1 MQSCILLL
9 KDYAFLLTN
18 FGHFSSSVAFS
29 CSNKEHYLLELISFP
44 EGAHNRESESES
56 RSAVSDPLRPQG
68 LYSPWNSPGLNTG
81 VSSLSLLQGIFSR
94 PGIEARSPSLQEDS
108 LPAEPQGKPKN
119 TAVGSRSVL
128 QGIFPTQ
135 EAKQGLLHCG

>member
-44 EGAHNRESESES
+44 EGAHNRESESC
-56 RSAVSDPLRPQG
+56 SAMSDPLRPQG
-68 LYSPWNSPGLNTG
+68 LYSPWDSLGQNTG

-94 PGIEARSPSLQEDS
+94 PGIEPRSPSLQEDS
-108 LPAEPQGKPKN
+108 LPAEP
-119 TAVGSRSVL
+119 
-128 QGIFPTQ
+128 
-135 EAKQGLLHCG
+135 